1 VGMADILANT
11 PLEGNDG
18 IRAHVE
24 AHKAY
29 PEKYPANHLIT
40 AIRNGPAPVPSLEEK
55 AEPAAT
61 KGMAKIEA
69 ELAEW
74 GHLLVSG

>member
-1 VGMADILANT
+1 MADILANT
-11 PLEGNDG
+11 PLEGADG
-18 IRAHVE
+18 IRAHVQ
-24 AHKAY
+24 AHQAH

-55 AEPAAT
+55 PAPAA
-61 KGMAKIEA
+61 KGMAKFEA

-74 GHLLVSG
+74 GHLLGN